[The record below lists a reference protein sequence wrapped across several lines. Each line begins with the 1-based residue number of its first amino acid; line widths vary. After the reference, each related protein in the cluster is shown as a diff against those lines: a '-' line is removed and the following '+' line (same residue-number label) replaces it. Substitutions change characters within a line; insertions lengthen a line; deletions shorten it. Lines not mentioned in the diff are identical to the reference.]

1 MSSGPAAAGRHR
13 IDLALSEPALEA
25 LRKVADR
32 ALGIEAARAAAEQHG
47 RARALELLKGKRVM
61 CDALSHGESVATR
74 RDLDVIVPLVPGG
87 PKKRKR
93 APRPGRPTNW
103 PTTKAERDRVAA
115 RTRELQADPHRQAKR
130 TDQAGTEHI
139 RLAADASNGAAYQP
153 TEGEVGP
160 LSELTLRVAE
170 AAGVDVHEMAAPYAE
185 ATCVDGEA
193 GWIRRADGTSGVGV
207 TVSLTDGTAS
217 LEFCSTRGNPIT
229 PAPLAAGEALLYN
242 TGGGAYRPPTGDW
255 RRIIGYD
262 LPTPSA
268 SPVSTA
274 QPMTIAAARRTDG
287 WIT

>member
-13 IDLALSEPALEA
+13 IDLALSELALER
-25 LRKVADR
+25 LRQVADR
-32 ALGIEAARAAAEQHG
+32 ALGIAAARAAAEQHG
-47 RARALELLKGKRVM
+47 RARALELLKGRRVM

-74 RDLDVIVPLVPGG
+74 RDLGVVVPLVPGG

-115 RTRELQADPHRQAKR
+115 RTLELQAHPDRRTKR

-139 RLAADASNGAAYQP
+139 RLAAAGASNGAAYHP
-153 TEGEVGP
+153 TEEEVGP

-170 AAGVDVHEMAAPYAE
+170 AAGVDVREMTTPYAE

-193 GWIRRADGTSGVGV
+193 GWVRRTDGTSGV

-217 LEFCSTRGNPIT
+217 LEFCSTRGNPIN

-242 TGGGAYRPPTGDW
+242 TNGGACRLPTGDW

-262 LPTPSA
+262 LPLG
-268 SPVSTA
+268 
-274 QPMTIAAARRTDG
+274 QQLNL
-287 WIT
+287 